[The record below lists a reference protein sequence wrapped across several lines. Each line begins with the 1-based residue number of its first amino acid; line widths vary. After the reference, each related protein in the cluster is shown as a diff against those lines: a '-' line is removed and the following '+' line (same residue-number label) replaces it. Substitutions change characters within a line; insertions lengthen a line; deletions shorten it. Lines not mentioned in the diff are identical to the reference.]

1 MPNGIWPPVWIK
13 WILLSRFCIFFKRQT
28 GFPKFFPCFLG
39 FEFFWVVVPEII
51 EKMLIRSLQ
60 DLEFHQIVVRKAFDV
75 VPPKVG
81 YSLTD
86 YGRSAIPLLLAL
98 FNWGEN
104 HIEKHKDL
112 VFH

>member
-1 MPNGIWPPVWIK
+1 MFFG
-13 WILLSRFCIFFKRQT
+13 LQIF
-28 GFPKFFPCFLG
+28 G
-39 FEFFWVVVPEII
+39 VVVPEIT

-60 DLEFHQIVVRKAFDV
+60 DLEFHQIAARKAFEV
-75 VPPKVG
+75 VPPKVE

-86 YGRSAIPLLLAL
+86 YGRSVIPLLLAL